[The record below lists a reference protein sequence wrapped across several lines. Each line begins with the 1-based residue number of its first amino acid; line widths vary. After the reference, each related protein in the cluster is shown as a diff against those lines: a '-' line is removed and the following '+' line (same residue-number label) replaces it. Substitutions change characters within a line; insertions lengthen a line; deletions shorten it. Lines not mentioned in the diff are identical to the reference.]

1 MQIFSLLWGVW
12 ETAPRHH
19 LSSQSLSI
27 LISPLLL
34 VQHTRSSFPAITHHY
49 STRVEAW
56 DSSPSFFLSLSLQ
69 FASHSLSVLLQ
80 SHSHVLF
87 LWHITT
93 TELLFHLQ
101 SFNCFFIFFWYRQ
114 WCKRYKCFSLLLAE
128 VSVSCLW
135 RKVWLNRLLS
145 TELNPVIT
153 VGLFALLK
161 IHNASLRHFIV
172 ENKLFLRQS
181 QHYSYVYVMVLKKR
195 IPWMHFDWTAST
207 KCISVMDC

>member
-1 MQIFSLLWGVW
+1 MC

-56 DSSPSFFLSLSLQ
+56 DSSPSFSLSLTPVCFSFPQ
-69 FASHSLSVLLQ
+69 CSAAISLSCAFSMTYHNYRATFPFSIFQL
-80 SHSHVLF
+80 LF
-87 LWHITT
+87 L
-93 TELLFHLQ
+93 F
-101 SFNCFFIFFWYRQ
+101 FFWYRQ

-161 IHNASLRHFIV
+161 MFTTLVWGILMWKINSFWDKHSIIATSTSWYWKNEYLECTLIEQHLPNA
-172 ENKLFLRQS
+172 
-181 QHYSYVYVMVLKKR
+181 
-195 IPWMHFDWTAST
+195 
-207 KCISVMDC
+207 